1 MIALRT
7 DDGSPMPTILLTGF
21 EPFGGETVNPSW
33 EAVRR
38 LDGWE
43 CRGHRVAARLMP
55 CVFGAALDTLERAVA
70 ETDPVA
76 LLAVGQAQSRAEL
89 SLERVAV
96 NLDDARIPD
105 NAGNRPVDV
114 PVVAGGPTAY
124 FASLPI
130 KAIATALRSAGIP
143 AGLSHSAGSF
153 VCNHLF
159 YGACHLRAVR
169 RPDLRVGFLHIP
181 LAPEQAVRH
190 PGAPSMAVGQVTAGL
205 RIAVEIILA
214 TGEDCHEAA
223 GTLE

>member
-1 MIALRT
+1 
-7 DDGSPMPTILLTGF
+7 MPTILLTGF
-21 EPFGGETVNPSW
+21 EPFGGEAVNPSW
-33 EAVRR
+33 EAVRQ

-43 CRGHRVAARLMP
+43 CRGHRIAARLMP
-55 CVFGAALDTLERAVA
+55 CVFGASLDALDLAVA

-76 LLAVGQAQSRAEL
+76 LLGVGQAQSRAEL

-105 NAGNRPVDV
+105 NAGNQPVDA
-114 PVVAGGPTAY
+114 PVVAGGPAAY
-124 FASLPI
+124 FASLPV
-130 KAIATALRSAGIP
+130 KTIAAALRDAGIP

-169 RPDLRVGFLHIP
+169 RPSLRVGFLHIP

-190 PGAPSMAVGQVTAGL
+190 PGSPSMAVEQVVAGL
-205 RIAVEIILA
+205 RIAVETILTTA
-214 TGEDCHEAA
+214 EDRHEVA

>member
-1 MIALRT
+1 MKFLKA
-7 DDGSPMPTILLTGF
+7 SAMPTVLLTGF
-21 EPFGGETVNPSW
+21 EPFGGEPVNPSW
-33 EAVRR
+33 EAVRQ
-38 LDGWE
+38 LEGWE
-43 CRGHRVAARLMP
+43 RRGHRVAARLMP
-55 CVFGAALDTLERAVA
+55 CVFGTALDALERAVA

-76 LLAVGQAQSRAEL
+76 LLAVGQAQSRTEL

-105 NAGNRPVDV
+105 NAGNRPVDA
-114 PVVAGGPTAY
+114 PVAADGPAAY
-124 FASLPI
+124 FTSLPV
-130 KAIATALRSAGIP
+130 KAMAAALRDAGIP

-169 RPDLRVGFLHIP
+169 RPGLRVGFLHIP

-190 PGAPSMAVGQVTAGL
+190 PGMPSMAIDRVVAGL
-205 RIAVEIILA
+205 RIAVDTLLA
-214 TGEDCHEAA
+214 TGEDRHEAA

>member
-1 MIALRT
+1 
-7 DDGSPMPTILLTGF
+7 MPTILLTGF
-21 EPFGGETVNPSW
+21 EPFGGEAVNPSW

-55 CVFGAALDTLERAVA
+55 CVFGASLDALDRAVA

-105 NAGNRPVDV
+105 TAGNQPIDA
-114 PVVAGGPTAY
+114 PVVAGGPAAY
-124 FASLPI
+124 FASLPV
-130 KAIATALRSAGIP
+130 KAIAAALRDAGLP

-169 RPDLRVGFLHIP
+169 YPSLRVGFLHIP

-190 PGAPSMAVGQVTAGL
+190 PGVPSMAIEQVVAGL
-205 RIAVEIILA
+205 RIAVETILTTA
-214 TGEDCHEAA
+214 EDRHEPA

>member
-1 MIALRT
+1 
-7 DDGSPMPTILLTGF
+7 MPTILLTGF
-21 EPFGGETVNPSW
+21 EPFGGEAVNPSW

-55 CVFGAALDTLERAVA
+55 CVFGASLDALDRAVA

-76 LLAVGQAQSRAEL
+76 LLGVGQAQSRAEL

-105 NAGNRPVDV
+105 TAGNRPVDA
-114 PVVAGGPTAY
+114 PVVAGGPAAY
-124 FASLPI
+124 FASLPV
-130 KAIATALRSAGIP
+130 KAIAAALRDAGIP

-169 RPDLRVGFLHIP
+169 RPALRVGFLHIP

-190 PGAPSMAVGQVTAGL
+190 PGVPSMAIEQVVAGL
-205 RIAVEIILA
+205 RIAVETILTTA
-214 TGEDCHEAA
+214 EDRHEPA

>member
-1 MIALRT
+1 
-7 DDGSPMPTILLTGF
+7 MPTVLLTGF

-33 EAVRR
+33 EAVRQ

-43 CRGHRVAARLMP
+43 CRGHHVAAKLIP
-55 CVFGAALDTLERAVA
+55 CVFGASLDALGRAVA
-70 ETDPVA
+70 ETDPAA

-105 NAGNRPVDV
+105 NAGNRPVDM
-114 PVVAGGPTAY
+114 PVAAGGPAAY
-124 FASLPI
+124 FASLPV
-130 KAIATALRSAGIP
+130 KAMAAALRDAGIP

-169 RPDLRVGFLHIP
+169 RPAMRVGFLHIP
-181 LAPEQAVRH
+181 LAPEQAARH
-190 PGAPSMAVGQVTAGL
+190 PGSPSMAVEQVVAGL
-205 RIAVEIILA
+205 RIAVDTLLT
-214 TGEDCHEAA
+214 TGEDRQEAA

>member
-1 MIALRT
+1 
-7 DDGSPMPTILLTGF
+7 MPTILLTGF
-21 EPFGGETVNPSW
+21 EPFGGETVNSSW
-33 EAVRR
+33 EAVRQ

-55 CVFGAALDTLERAVA
+55 CVFGAALDALDRAVT

-76 LLAVGQAQSRAEL
+76 LLGVGQAQNRAEL

-105 NAGNRPVDV
+105 NAGNRPVDRA
-114 PVVAGGPTAY
+114 VVAGGPAAY
-124 FASLPI
+124 FASLPV
-130 KAIATALRSAGIP
+130 KAIAAALRDAGIP

-159 YGACHLRAVR
+159 YGACHLRAAR
-169 RPDLRVGFLHIP
+169 RPDLRVGFVHIP
-181 LAPEQAVRH
+181 LAPQQAVRH
-190 PGAPSMAVGQVTAGL
+190 PGSPSMAVDQVVTGL
-205 RIAVEIILA
+205 RIAVDTLMA
-214 TGEDCHEAA
+214 TAEDRHEAA

>member
-1 MIALRT
+1 
-7 DDGSPMPTILLTGF
+7 MPTVLLTGF

-33 EAVRR
+33 EAVRL

-55 CVFGAALDTLERAVA
+55 CMFGAALDALERAVA
-70 ETDPVA
+70 ETGPVA

-105 NAGNRPVDV
+105 TAGNQPVDT
-114 PVVAGGPTAY
+114 PVVAGGPAAY
-124 FASLPI
+124 FASLPV
-130 KAIATALRSAGIP
+130 KAIAASLRGAGIP

-169 RPDLRVGFLHIP
+169 RPAMRVGFLYIP

-190 PGAPSMAVGQVTAGL
+190 PGAPSMAVDQVVAGL
-205 RIAVEIILA
+205 RIAVDTLLA
-214 TGEDCHEAA
+214 TAEDRHEAA
-223 GTLE
+223 GALE

>member
-1 MIALRT
+1 
-7 DDGSPMPTILLTGF
+7 MPTILMTGF
-21 EPFGGETVNPSW
+21 EPFGGEAVNPSW
-33 EAVRR
+33 GAVRQ

-43 CRGHRVAARLMP
+43 CRGHRIAARLMP
-55 CVFGAALDTLERAVA
+55 CVFGASLDALDRAVA
-70 ETDPVA
+70 ETAPVA
-76 LLAVGQAQSRAEL
+76 LLGVGQAQSRAEL

-105 NAGNRPVDV
+105 NAGNQPIDA
-114 PVVAGGPTAY
+114 PVVAGGPAAY
-124 FASLPI
+124 FASLPV
-130 KAIATALRSAGIP
+130 KAIAAALRDAGIP

-169 RPDLRVGFLHIP
+169 RPTLRVGFLHIP

-190 PGAPSMAVGQVTAGL
+190 PGSPSMAVEQVVAGL
-205 RIAVEIILA
+205 RIAVETMLTTA
-214 TGEDCHEAA
+214 EDRHEVA